1 MSYRTQCNPASCL
14 SRDTREAIKALGI
27 SLDNYASNIE
37 DKLRMRGEWLLAE
50 RMIEEIEASMQERK
64 KLINFFT

>member
-1 MSYRTQCNPASCL
+1 MSYRTQYNPASCL

-37 DKLRMRGEWLLAE
+37 DKLRMRSEWRLVE
-50 RMIEEIEASMQERK
+50 RMIEEIEASMQESSNAK
-64 KLINFFT
+64 N